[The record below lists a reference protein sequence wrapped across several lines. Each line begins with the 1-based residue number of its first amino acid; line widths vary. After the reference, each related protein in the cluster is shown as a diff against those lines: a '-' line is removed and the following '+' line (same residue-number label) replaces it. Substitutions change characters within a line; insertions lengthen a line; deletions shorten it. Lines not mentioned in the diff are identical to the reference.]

1 MKKLRR
7 ALPIVAGAAIAV
19 GSAVGAIGIAAADE
33 APPTY
38 RAISM
43 FDPEGAHGQC
53 GENFKCVGP
62 FARDKDG
69 TTGLPQTLPLTV
81 SAWFKAP
88 ADNLS
93 RPIAQHGA
101 NTVNIDGVDVNP
113 RGWTLERR
121 YDQRIGFALQST
133 DPGWYKMFSLV
144 TPPDQWVFVAVSVD
158 ATGAM
163 VLHTWDSLNG
173 WRMEAPAGK
182 VTPYV
187 PAAPSGQEGFLSVG
201 ASKGAPNREFTG
213 QIDDVR
219 VYNVVRAPA
228 EIQADFQTTLA
239 GTEPGLVGYWNFDN
253 AAATGTSVP
262 DLSPNSND
270 MKLDGP
276 NGQFYYADQGKRI
289 GETPMLVPEYAGAPT
304 VVSAT
309 PSSGATGVSPSGPF
323 TIDFSEPME
332 AATIAGGVSL
342 TPATGGAAHPVTVAK
357 VDPTTYTVTPAGPL
371 AQWTQ
376 YKLTVGAGA
385 KDVQGQ
391 SVTPDERTF
400 TTSGTTTTTTPTTTT
415 PTTTTPT
422 TSTPT
427 TSTPT
432 TSTPTTTTPTTQTTP
447 NPTVKPA
454 YCKRYP
460 KLRATLARQLK
471 AAKKAR
477 VKATTTKVKV
487 KYAKRIRTIQKQQKA
502 ATKKFKVTCR
512 VATTAPAKR

>member
-1 MKKLRR
+1 VKKLRR
-7 ALPIVAGAAIAV
+7 ALPLVAGAAIAV

-33 APPTY
+33 APSTY

-53 GENFKCVGP
+53 GEINKKCVGG
-62 FARDKDG
+62 FARDQATD
-69 TTGLPQTLPLTV
+69 GLPQVLPLTV

-88 ADNLS
+88 ADGLD

-101 NTVNIDGVDVNP
+101 RTVNIDGTDVTP

-121 YDQRIGFALQST
+121 GADQKIGFALQSS
-133 DPGWYKMFSLV
+133 DPGWYKKFELV
-144 TPPDQWVFVAVSVD
+144 TPPDQWVFVSVSVD

-173 WRMEAPAGK
+173 WRSEAPTGK

-187 PAAPSGQEGFLSVG
+187 PAAASGQEGYFSVG

-219 VYNVVRAPA
+219 VYNTTRALEGPGG
-228 EIQADFQTTLA
+228 IKSDFQTTLA
-239 GTEPGLVGYWNFDN
+239 GTEPGLVGYWTFDN
-253 AAATGTSVP
+253 PTSDGTVVP
-262 DLSPNSND
+262 DLSPNENVL
-270 MKLDGP
+270 KLDGP
-276 NGQFYYADQGKRI
+276 NGQFYFEGVGKRI
-289 GETPMLVPEYAGAPT
+289 GETPMMVAEYAAAPT
-304 VVSAT
+304 VVST
-309 PSSGATGVSPSGPF
+309 SPSGGAGNVALSGPF

-332 AATIAGGVSL
+332 AVTVAGGISL
-342 TPATGGAAHPVTVAK
+342 APAAGGPALPVTVATL
-357 VDPTTYTVTPAGPL
+357 DPTTFGVTPNAPL
-371 AQWTQ
+371 AQGTQ
-376 YKLTVGAGA
+376 YKLSVGAGA
-385 KDVQGQ
+385 KDIQGTGATAHE
-391 SVTPDERTF
+391 VTF
-400 TTSGTTTTTTPTTTT
+400 TTSGTSTTTTPTNTTPTTTT

-427 TSTPT
+427 Q
-432 TSTPTTTTPTTQTTP
+432 TTQTTP
-447 NPTVKPA
+447 TTRKPVVKPA

-460 KLRATLARQLK
+460 KLRTTLARQLK

-477 VKATTTKVKV
+477 VKAVKADNAKATA
-487 KYAKRIRTIQKQQKA
+487 KYAKRIKTIQKQQKA

-512 VATTAPAKR
+512 IGSAASK

>member
-1 MKKLRR
+1 MKKPRR
-7 ALPIVAGAAIAV
+7 ALPLVAAAAIAAA
-19 GSAVGAIGIAAADE
+19 SAVGAIGVAAADE
-33 APPTY
+33 APGTY
-38 RAISM
+38 RAITM

-53 GENFKCVGP
+53 GPINKKCVGG

-69 TTGLPQTLPLTV
+69 TSGLPQSLPLTV
-81 SAWFKAP
+81 SAWFKAS
-88 ADNLS
+88 ADGLG

-101 NTVNIDGVDVNP
+101 NTVNIDGVVVNP

-121 YDQRIGFALQST
+121 HDQKIGMALQST

-144 TPPDQWVFVAVSVD
+144 TPPDQWVFVAVTVD

-187 PAAPSGQEGFLSVG
+187 PAAASGQEGFLSVG

-219 VYNVVRAPA
+219 VYNVVRTPA

-253 AAATGTSVP
+253 ATSGGTSVP

-276 NGQFYYADQGKRI
+276 NGDFYFEGVGKRI
-289 GETPMLVPEYAGAPT
+289 GETPMQVPEYAGAPT
-304 VVSAT
+304 VVGAT
-309 PSSGATGVSPSGPF
+309 PANGATGVPATGPF
-323 TIDFSEPME
+323 SVDFSEPME
-332 AATIAGGVSL
+332 AVTVPGGITL
-342 TPATGGAAHPVTVAK
+342 APASGGAPVPVTVAK
-357 VDPTTYTVTPAGPL
+357 VDPTSFTVTPAGPL
-371 AQWTQ
+371 SAGTQ
-376 YKLTVGAGA
+376 YKLTVGPGA
-385 KDVQGQ
+385 KDIQG
-391 SVTPDERTF
+391 TGATADERTF
-400 TTSGTTTTTTPTTTT
+400 TTAGTATTTTPTTTPPTTATPTSTTSTQTTQTTQAT
-415 PTTTTPT
+415 PTTTTPRAT
-422 TSTPT
+422 
-427 TSTPT
+427 
-432 TSTPTTTTPTTQTTP
+432 
-447 NPTVKPA
+447 PA

-477 VKATTTKVKV
+477 VKAVKAENTKANA
-487 KYAKRIRTIQKQQKA
+487 KYAKRIKTIQKQQKA
-502 ATKKFKVTCR
+502 ATKKFKATCR
-512 VATTAPAKR
+512 VGAKAPAK